1 MLPRPIALP
10 AATRIA
16 LIFPPKEALDCSLMG
31 VSGLCGCRFACRR
44 WQIYKKPSVRRLL
57 RGIFLLH
64 MAVIMRI
71 YAKNAKEY
79 SFRIFRSCRS
89 VVGVFPLRGGGGD
102 GRGLPEMWCRVL
114 CFPLLFASVDILG
127 RSCVQIVRCVQNLR
141 PMYASKVLRRMAARM
156 HRCVSVF
163 VAVRDVAP
171 TTSPY
176 PLCRYYVWRLLFCA
190 CVIFVWRCCLLWLQ
204 PPAGEKRGRERGA
217 VLRPMNTSSLY
228 LSATQTSL
236 NKPNH
241 PFCVLICVL

>member
-1 MLPRPIALP
+1 MEYFCCIRP
-10 AATRIA
+10 
-16 LIFPPKEALDCSLMG
+16 SLCAYMQKMRKNIPFAFSVHADRLSASSHCRGAVGMG
-31 VSGLCGCRFACRR
+31 EGCRRCGVVF
-44 WQIYKKPSVRRLL
+44 SVFLFSLRRLTSSDGL
-57 RGIFLLH
+57 VFLFL
-64 MAVIMRI
+64 
-71 YAKNAKEY
+71 
-79 SFRIFRSCRS
+79 SSS
-89 VVGVFPLRGGGGD
+89 VCPVAASD
-102 GRGLPEMWCRVL
+102 AGL
-114 CFPLLFASVDILG
+114 ASKSSVASKI
-127 RSCVQIVRCVQNLR
+127 CVQCMR

-176 PLCRYYVWRLLFCA
+176 PLCRCYVWRLLFCA
-190 CVIFVWRCCLLWLQ
+190 CVIFVRRCRLLWLQ

>member
-1 MLPRPIALP
+1 
-10 AATRIA
+10 
-16 LIFPPKEALDCSLMG
+16 MG
-31 VSGLCGCRFACRR
+31 VSGLCGCQFACRR
-44 WQIYKKPSVRRLL
+44 WQIYKKPSVRRLS

-64 MAVIMRI
+64 TAVIMRI

-114 CFPLLFASVDILG
+114 CFPLLFASVDIRG
-127 RSCVQIVRCVQNLR
+127 RSCVPLLVFFRVSCCCIRCRPCVQIVQIVRCVQNLH

-176 PLCRYYVWRLLFCA
+176 PLCRCYVWRLLFCS
-190 CVIFVWRCCLLWLQ
+190 CVIFVRRCRLLWLQ